1 MFKRTKNIVSAGENL
16 QDRTWKRRTRTK
28 KFILR
33 LFRSK
38 KKTEYKSESRQ
49 QKFRSPWLI
58 GLDAWLDS
66 SLYRLGLGLAN
77 FWEAATILSRRFRV
91 RGLRRMM
98 LELVEEA
105 LNLSVIG
112 FILFTLVGI
121 HVLDITRED
130 WRRTQDFAVTLLDRH
145 GNVIGQRGQLSDESI
160 SVEEIPE
167 HVIKAVLATEDRR
180 FFDHW
185 GIDFYGLFRALNHN
199 ARGSGALQGG
209 STLTQQLAKN
219 LFLSNERTLARK
231 IREAYLALWLEA
243 NLSKREILKLYLERA
258 YMGGGNFGIASA
270 AKFYFNKDVREVSLA
285 QAAMLAGL
293 FKAPG
298 KYAPHVNLPA
308 ARARANVVLSNLV
321 ESGFMSEGE
330 VAGARRQPANIV
342 NLLDADRPDYFLDW
356 VFDEI
361 KKMADILPERT
372 LTVRTTLDPAI
383 QKAAEES
390 IEFHL
395 RQYGQSFRVSQAA
408 AVVLDNDGSVRAIIG
423 GRDYSAS
430 QFNRATQAERQAGSS
445 FKPYVYAV
453 AMETGLTP
461 QSIVVDAPV
470 NWAGWS
476 PGNYNKGRYAGR
488 VDLATALAKSLN
500 TVPVRLAYQHL
511 GRSTAGIVD
520 LTKAMGITSNIQ
532 SHKTMVLGT
541 SGMTV
546 MDQATGFNVFANGG
560 MAGNR
565 HGFTQIFGSDGRILW
580 DWERDRPTPRRV
592 LSEQASQYMNEM
604 LVGVSERGT
613 GRRALLPMSRV
624 AGKTGTSQKN
634 RDAWFVGFTGNYT
647 AAVWMGNDN
656 FSPTNN
662 LTGGV
667 VPALIWQRMMLYAHQ
682 NVTLKPI
689 PYIENS
695 VLSPTSAPLVA
706 QGEESLDTGL
716 PQLLSPLASQ
726 TLREIGEAL
735 AHEKVTLLVEKTHP
749 PEQLR

>member
-1 MFKRTKNIVSAGENL
+1 MSKREQKHQSEM
-16 QDRTWKRRTRTK
+16 KRRR
-28 KFILR
+28 
-33 LFRSK
+33 
-38 KKTEYKSESRQ
+38 
-49 QKFRSPWLI
+49 FRSPWLI
-58 GLDAWLDS
+58 SLDAWIDS
-66 SLYRLGLGLAN
+66 SLYRLGSALGT
-77 FWEAATILSRRFRV
+77 FWQAATILSRRFRV
-91 RGLRRMM
+91 RGLKR
-98 LELVEEA
+98 LLVELVDEA
-105 LNLSVIG
+105 LTLGTIG
-112 FILFTLVGI
+112 FILFTLIGL
-121 HVLDITRED
+121 HVFEVTHQD
-130 WRRTQDFAVTLLDRH
+130 WRHGQNFAVTFLDRH
-145 GNVIGQRGQLSDESI
+145 GNIIGQRGVASDEGI
-160 SVEEIPE
+160 GIEEMPDY
-167 HVIKAVLATEDRR
+167 VIKAVLATEDRR

-185 GIDFYGLFRALNHN
+185 GIDFYGLFRALNQN
-199 ARGSGALQGG
+199 ARAGRTVQGG

-219 LFLSNERTLARK
+219 LFLSNERTLVRK

-243 NLSKREILKLYLERA
+243 NLSKREILQLYLERA

-270 AKFYFNKDVREVSLA
+270 AKFYFDKDVREVSLA
-285 QAAMLAGL
+285 QAAMLSGL

-321 ESGFMSEGE
+321 ESGLMSEGE
-330 VAGARRQPANIV
+330 VAGARRQPASIA
-342 NLLDADRPDYFLDW
+342 NLLGTERPDYFLDW
-356 VFDEI
+356 AFDEI
-361 KKMADILPERT
+361 RRMADILPGRT
-372 LTVRTTLDPAI
+372 LIVRTTLDPAI

-408 AVVLDNDGSVRAIIG
+408 AVVLDNDGSVRAIVG
-423 GRDYSAS
+423 GRDYGAS

-453 AMETGLTP
+453 AMENGLTP
-461 QSIVVDAPV
+461 QSIVVDAPI

-476 PGNYNKGRYAGR
+476 PGNYNRGRYAGR
-488 VDLATALAKSLN
+488 IDLATALAKSLN

-511 GRSTAGIVD
+511 GRSTAQIVA
-520 LTKAMGITSNIQ
+520 LTKKMGISSNIQ

-565 HGFTQIFGSDGRILW
+565 HGFTQIFGPDGRILW
-580 DWERDRPTPRRV
+580 DWGRDRPAPQRV

-604 LVGVSERGT
+604 LVGVTEHGT

-624 AGKTGTSQKN
+624 AGKTGTSQKS

-682 NVTLKPI
+682 NVALKPI
-689 PYIENS
+689 PYIDNS
-695 VLSPTSAPLVA
+695 VLSPVSSPVASSSEDAPVV
-706 QGEESLDTGL
+706 SL
-716 PQLLSPLASQ
+716 PRALSPMTSQ
-726 TLREIGEAL
+726 TLREIGTAL
-735 AHEKVTLLVEKTHP
+735 AVKRPTLLVK
-749 PEQLR
+749 R

>member
-1 MFKRTKNIVSAGENL
+1 MFKRA
-16 QDRTWKRRTRTK
+16 RH
-28 KFILR
+28 
-33 LFRSK
+33 
-38 KKTEYKSESRQ
+38 KSENER

-66 SLYRLGLGLAN
+66 GLYWLASTLAK
-77 FWEAATILSRRFRV
+77 FWEATTIFSRRFRV
-91 RGLRRMM
+91 RGYRR
-98 LELVEEA
+98 LVVELVDEA
-105 LNLSVIG
+105 LTLGLIG
-112 FILFTLVGI
+112 FILFTLIGI
-121 HVLDITRED
+121 HVFEITKQD
-130 WRRTQDFAVTLLDRH
+130 WRRGQNFAVTLLDRH
-145 GNVIGQRGQLSDESI
+145 GNVIGQRGVLSDESVR
-160 SVEEIPE
+160 VEEMPD

-180 FFDHW
+180 FFEHW
-185 GIDFYGLFRALNHN
+185 GIDFYGLFRALNQN
-199 ARGSGALQGG
+199 ARAGGVVQGG

-219 LFLSNERTLARK
+219 LFLSNERTLMRK
-231 IREAYLALWLEA
+231 VREAYLALWLEA
-243 NLSKREILKLYLERA
+243 NLSKIEILQLYLERA

-270 AKFYFNKDVREVSLA
+270 AKFYFDKDVREVSLA
-285 QAAMLAGL
+285 EAAMLAGL

-321 ESGFMSEGE
+321 ESGLMSEGE
-330 VAGARRQPANIV
+330 VSGARLRPASNI
-342 NLLDADRPDYFLDW
+342 NLFNVDRPDYFLDW

-361 KKMADILPERT
+361 KKMAADLPERT

-383 QKAAEES
+383 QQAAEES

-395 RQYGQSFRVSQAA
+395 RQYEKSFRVSQAA
-408 AVVLDNDGSVRAIIG
+408 TVVLDNDGSVRAMVG
-423 GRDYSAS
+423 GRDYGTS
-430 QFNRATQAERQAGSS
+430 QFNRATQASRQAGSS

-453 AMETGLTP
+453 AMENGLTP
-461 QSIVVDAPV
+461 QSIVVDGPI

-488 VDLATALAKSLN
+488 IDLATALAKSLN
-500 TVPVRLAYQHL
+500 TVPVRIAYQYL
-511 GRSTAGIVD
+511 GRSTAQIVA
-520 LTKAMGITSNIQ
+520 LTKAMGITSDIQ
-532 SHKTMVLGT
+532 SHRTMVLGT

-560 MAGNR
+560 LAGNR
-565 HGFTQIFGSDGRILW
+565 HGFTQIFGHDGRILW
-580 DWERDRPTPRRV
+580 DWRRDHPPLRRV
-592 LSEQASQYMNEM
+592 LSEQASRYMNEM
-604 LVGVSERGT
+604 LVQVTERGT

-667 VPALIWQRMMLYAHQ
+667 VPALVWQRMMLYAHQ

-689 PYIENS
+689 PYINNS
-695 VLSPTSAPLVA
+695 VLGHESSPSRKDD
-706 QGEESLDTGL
+706 ENESLVGL
-716 PQLLSPLASQ
+716 PQLLSPLMSE
-726 TLREIGEAL
+726 TLRDLGEAF
-735 AHEKVTLLVEKTHP
+735 ARERPTLLVKA
-749 PEQLR
+749 R

>member
-1 MFKRTKNIVSAGENL
+1 MFKRARKHKSTSV
-16 QDRTWKRRTRTK
+16 KR
-28 KFILR
+28 
-33 LFRSK
+33 
-38 KKTEYKSESRQ
+38 
-49 QKFRSPWLI
+49 KFRSPWLI

-66 SLYRLGLGLAN
+66 SLYRLGATLSS
-77 FWEAATILSRRFRV
+77 FWEEATIFSRRFRL
-91 RGLRRMM
+91 RGFRRIFV
-98 LELVEEA
+98 ELVDEA
-105 LNLSVIG
+105 LNIGLIG

-121 HVLDITRED
+121 HVFEITKDD
-130 WRRTQDFAVTLLDRH
+130 WRRGQDFAITMLDRH
-145 GNVIGQRGQLSDESI
+145 GNLIGQRGVLSDGSV
-160 SVEEIPE
+160 SVEEMPDY
-167 HVIKAVLATEDRR
+167 VIKSVLATEDRR
-180 FFDHW
+180 FFEHW
-185 GIDFYGLFRALNHN
+185 GIDFYGLFRALNQN
-199 ARGSGALQGG
+199 ARAGGVVQGG

-219 LFLSNERTLARK
+219 LFLSNERTFVRK
-231 IREAYLALWLEA
+231 VREAYLALWLEA
-243 NLSKREILKLYLERA
+243 NLSKREILQLYLERA

-270 AKFYFNKDVREVSLA
+270 AKFYFDKDVREVSLA
-285 QAAMLAGL
+285 EAAMLAGL

-321 ESGFMSEGE
+321 ESGLMSEGE
-330 VAGARRQPANIV
+330 VTGARQRPANIV
-342 NLLDADRPDYFLDW
+342 NLFNDERPDYFLDW

-361 KKMADILPERT
+361 KKNAADLPERT

-395 RQYGQSFRVSQAA
+395 RQYGKSFRVSQAA
-408 AVVLDNDGSVRAIIG
+408 SVVLDNDGSVRALVG
-423 GRDYSAS
+423 GRDYGAS

-453 AMETGLTP
+453 AMEHGLTP
-461 QSIVVDAPV
+461 QSVVVDAPI

-476 PGNYNKGRYAGR
+476 PGNYNRGRYAGR
-488 VDLATALAKSLN
+488 IDLATALAKSLN

-511 GRSTAGIVD
+511 GRSTAQIVE
-520 LTKAMGITSNIQ
+520 LTKAMGITSHIQ

-560 MAGNR
+560 LAGNR
-565 HGFTQIFGSDGRILW
+565 HGFTQIFGHDGRILW
-580 DWERDRPTPRRV
+580 DWERDGPHPRRV

-604 LVGVSERGT
+604 LVQVTERGT

-624 AGKTGTSQKN
+624 AGKTGTSQKS

-647 AAVWMGNDN
+647 AAVWMGNDD

-682 NVTLKPI
+682 DILLKPI
-689 PYIENS
+689 PYIKDS
-695 VLSPTSAPLVA
+695 VREHQPLPA
-706 QGEESLDTGL
+706 IDHDNDRPDFNL
-716 PQLLSPLASQ
+716 PQAFSPLMSQ
-726 TLREIGEAL
+726 TLRDIGEAL
-735 AHEKVTLLVEKTHP
+735 ERDRPTLLVGTKSF
-749 PEQLR
+749 